1 MKNILI
7 KIAIFLG
14 APVLLLKGASAQN
27 SQPLSEFNRLRID
40 DNIEVELVIA
50 DRYSIYTDG
59 SAAVDAKVMNGLL
72 NISRKGAGS
81 GKIKVFTKE
90 LIEVRMDGV
99 AKLTTKDTI
108 VAERLAIMLDGASKA
123 DLLVRTDN
131 LKINMDGGTSLEIK
145 GTAGQAMMMVDGA
158 TRLRA
163 TGLVV
168 QTLTV
173 QADGAASAH
182 VNATQTLNARAD
194 GASGIRFVGEPQNK
208 NFSIDGLATVKGM
221 EGGEVYD
228 NKLKS
233 TPDDEANG
241 ADGDTTRIKMGK
253 RKLMIIEDKDKDE
266 QSYGD
271 GQGENDEERRRRMKR
286 VWGGLELGLLAFTT
300 GDGNFNMPAAYK
312 YLNTKMGES
321 WFIAINTPDLDGHII
336 KNKLALTTGLGI
348 SWSNI
353 HFEGNDVLT
362 PNADS
367 MSATP
372 SPAGVNLSKNKLH
385 TFDITAPL
393 LVKFAPGKRKKARGG
408 FHFATGAIFH
418 YVANARVVTETS
430 SGGYDQ
436 RTELNDNFNINPLRV
451 DATVRVG
458 YDRIKLFAN
467 YSLTPYFNSS
477 KSPDVRLFTAGLT
490 LIGF

>member
-1 MKNILI
+1 MKNILF

-14 APVLLLKGASAQN
+14 GPILIIKGASAQS
-27 SQPLSEFNRLRID
+27 SQPLPEFNRLRID
-40 DNIEVELVIA
+40 DNVEVELVIA
-50 DRYSIYTDG
+50 DRYSLYSDG
-59 SAAVDAKVMNGLL
+59 SAGVEGKVENGQLTL
-72 NISRKGAGS
+72 SRKGAGS
-81 GKIKVFTKE
+81 NKVKIFTKGLNE
-90 LIEVRMDGV
+90 IRMDGA
-99 AKLTTKDTI
+99 AKLTSTDTI
-108 VAERLAIMLDGASKA
+108 AAERLAINLDGATKA
-123 DLLVRTDN
+123 VLLVNCKN
-131 LKINMDGGTSLEIK
+131 LKIDLDGGSGLEIK
-145 GTAGQAMMMVDGA
+145 GSSTQAMMNVDGA

-163 TGLVV
+163 TGLIVDMI
-168 QTLTV
+168 TV

-194 GASGIRFVGEPQNK
+194 GASGVKYVGEPQNK
-208 NFSIDGLATVKGM
+208 NFSIDGLATVKALD
-221 EGGEVYD
+221 GGEVYD
-228 NKLKS
+228 NK
-233 TPDDEANG
+233 TPKLNEEANR

-253 RKLMIIEDKDKDE
+253 RKLMIIKDKDE
-266 QSYGD
+266 NGKSYGEE
-271 GQGENDEERRRRMKR
+271 GEDNEERRRRMKR
-286 VWGGLELGLLAFTT
+286 VWGGLELGLLGFTT
-300 GDGNFNMPAAYK
+300 ADGNFNMPAAYK

-321 WFIAINTPDLDGHII
+321 WFIALNTPDLDGHII
-336 KNKLALTTGLGI
+336 KNKLAITTGLGV

-353 HFEGNDVLT
+353 HFDGNDVLT

-393 LVKFAPGKRKKARGG
+393 LIKFAPGKRRKAKGG

-467 YSLTPYFNSS
+467 YSLTPYFNAS